1 VNALTPTWYDLLGV
15 ERDADPEAIRAAWRS
30 AIADLD
36 PTERRFA
43 TLNEAAAVL
52 LDPARRGAYDEEL
65 RAAEAEVAPEVAP
78 EVDPEA
84 EPDVEPDVE
93 PVETVHAEVEPVET
107 SASARPSSTRRAASY
122 LVPGWVLGAVAVIA
136 VAAAVLAGVLST
148 RGPGDKVV
156 EATAQLSSGSKVT
169 DIEERAMAAQAAAR
183 EAIVP
188 VLSYDY
194 RKLDAAQSAAH
205 GYLTA
210 SYQKEY
216 DKLFAL
222 IKRNAPGT
230 QTVVTT
236 KVIDSGIVRADTDRV
251 QVLLFVDRPTTNKA
265 STTAIPYQDQ
275 VTATMRQVGGDW
287 RIDNLVTTPI
297 QQ

>member
-1 VNALTPTWYDLLGV
+1 MSALTPTWYDLLGV
-15 ERDADPEAIRAAWRS
+15 ERGAEPDEIRAAWRS

-52 LDPARRGAYDEEL
+52 LDPARRSAYDEEL
-65 RAAEAEVAPEVAP
+65 RAAEAEVAPDVAP
-78 EVDPEA
+78 AV
-84 EPDVEPDVE
+84 EPDVEPVVE
-93 PVETVHAEVEPVET
+93 PVETVHAEVEPVEI
-107 SASARPSSTRRAASY
+107 SRSARTSSVRRAPSY
-122 LVPGWVLGAVAVIA
+122 LLPGWVLGAVAVVA
-136 VAAAVLAGVLST
+136 VAAAVLAGVLAT
-148 RGPGDKVV
+148 HGPGDKVV

-169 DIEERAMAAQAAAR
+169 DIEERALAAQAAAR

-205 GYLTA
+205 GYLTT

-236 KVIDSGIVRADTDRV
+236 KVVDSGIVRADSDRV

-275 VTATMRQVGGDW
+275 VTATMRRVGGDW